1 MKSRHFYEACKVA
14 RNKTYKI
21 VEKAKSRDFQH
32 TINNDSNDLKQL
44 WKGINLIRSKGS
56 KTTKEETITG
66 DKNVAETLNSFFVNV
81 GPSSP
86 ESQTIM
92 LITCNVLHTMPLPL
106 MRSWHS
112 KVVL

>member
-44 WKGINLIRSKGS
+44 
-56 KTTKEETITG
+56 
-66 DKNVAETLNSFFVNV
+66 
-81 GPSSP
+81 
-86 ESQTIM
+86 
-92 LITCNVLHTMPLPL
+92 
-106 MRSWHS
+106 
-112 KVVL
+112 